1 MYLSLRARRQRAVSK
16 QVNGRELLLPERR
29 SDGDGDGGAAAPV
42 GEDAAALGRRRA
54 RERAD
59 RRLAVLGGVEGGV
72 VGGALV
78 LMRRRR
84 ARAGEFVTSVARA
97 TVRSRRCVLSLN
109 LVCWLRALAL
119 FLLLEDMCL
128 IEGL

>member
-78 LMRRRR
+78 LD
-84 ARAGEFVTSVARA
+84 ADD
-97 TVRSRRCVLSLN
+97 
-109 LVCWLRALAL
+109 
-119 FLLLEDMCL
+119 EDMCL